1 MELANIN
8 IYIQTLLVE
17 NLNFTNEGLKN
28 NEKLIRF
35 GNDVMRDD
43 FLKLIIDVQII
54 VEEKGIENPS
64 GYFIGALKNQLKKKG
79 FRFAKPK

>member
-1 MELANIN
+1 MEMANVN

-35 GNDVMRDD
+35 GNDIMRDD
-43 FLKLIIDVQII
+43 FFKLIIDVQII

-64 GYFIGALKNQLKKKG
+64 GYFIGALKNQLKLRG
-79 FRFAKPK
+79 FPYGK

>member
-1 MELANIN
+1 MEMANVN

-28 NEKLIRF
+28 NEELIRF

-54 VEEKGIENPS
+54 VEEKAIENPA
-64 GYFIGALKNQLKKKG
+64 GYFIVALKNQLKLRG
-79 FRFAKPK
+79 FSK

>member
-8 IYIQTLLVE
+8 IYIQTLLIE

-35 GNDVMRDD
+35 ANDVMRDD
-43 FLKLIIDVQII
+43 FLKFIIDVQCT
-54 VEEKGIENPS
+54 VDEKAIENPA
-64 GYFIGALKNQLKKKG
+64 GYFIGAIKNELNRRGFPKG
-79 FRFAKPK
+79 K